1 MKGLRKCF
9 FLTSV
14 YASKPVGTLGIYILI
29 IIIIYEIKDKI
40 VA

>member
-29 IIIIYEIKDKI
+29 IIIYEIKDLI